1 MKTLLAATATL
12 AVLAA
17 TPATAQMHALSD
29 PVIGAANPEA
39 LFTAKDPKLNR
50 NKQAALHIQRE
61 LLKCNEWSRAGEW
74 LTDKYIQHNPMAA
87 SGLKGV
93 IHYFV
98 DVAKRPAL
106 NPCPALS
113 ASDPNA
119 VVAVVAEGDYVTIL
133 TRREQA
139 TPGDPNTKYTTTWFD
154 TWRFVGGKA
163 DEHWDPAT
171 LPPAPPKQAMADMPA
186 ASGAAAEVS
195 MSKDMMG
202 MHMAAL
208 QQAQDR
214 DAIEALQWRYDRA
227 LDTFNADKYVALY
240 TEDGSFGQVKG
251 REALRKMMSGFTGPR
266 PAAAG
271 QAAASAGPPKL
282 QHATSNDWIEF
293 HGPDSATIHYYWQT
307 YALSSSGKLDDP
319 PKLLA
324 AGNGVD
330 EVVKQNGQW
339 LFKSRQVTAQND

>member
-1 MKTLLAATATL
+1 
-12 AVLAA
+12 
-17 TPATAQMHALSD
+17 
-29 PVIGAANPEA
+29 
-39 LFTAKDPKLNR
+39 
-50 NKQAALHIQRE
+50 
-61 LLKCNEWSRAGEW
+61 
-74 LTDKYIQHNPMAA
+74 
-87 SGLKGV
+87 
-93 IHYFV
+93 
-98 DVAKRPAL
+98 
-106 NPCPALS
+106 
-113 ASDPNA
+113 
-119 VVAVVAEGDYVTIL
+119 
-133 TRREQA
+133 
-139 TPGDPNTKYTTTWFD
+139 
-154 TWRFVGGKA
+154 
-163 DEHWDPAT
+163 
-171 LPPAPPKQAMADMPA
+171 
-186 ASGAAAEVS
+186 
-195 MSKDMMG
+195 MMG

-251 REALRKMMSGFTGPR
+251 REALRKMMGGFTGPR

-271 QAAASAGPPKL
+271 QAAAPAGPPKL

-339 LFKSRQVTAQND
+339 LFKSRRLRLRTIDFGDARRQATSAYSSSVDFIFSSFLLTRMILLRPFTCEGPS